1 MLLSVIVA
9 ILACYTSL
17 KLAAFLPT
25 AKGSSKFLWLSG
37 AAFAMG
43 VGIWSMHFLSVL
55 ALRLPVPIVYV
66 PWLTLLSLLP
76 AVFFSAIALWLIR
89 REHVS
94 LGSLVGA
101 VVCLL
106 AGGAAMHILGMAA
119 NEIRPHDWMRTW
131 LVFRS
136 LGLGFAG
143 WLTALFLLQRLG
155 GSPTLGRLAR
165 RTAAAVMGLTIASMH
180 YSAVTVEQFANIPGC
195 CTLQAQAENGW
206 LSAMVFVIIGV
217 TLSVPLIV
225 SIITRRMES
234 ETSVLARS
242 LAKANQE
249 LSYLAMHDGV
259 TKLPNRALLQ
269 DRLNQMIQRANTEPE
284 RIAVLALCLEGVKT
298 VTEAYSHRVSDLL
311 LQEVGRNIEEW
322 MSTQETLA
330 RVGSD
335 EFVFLSPIKEPE
347 EAATLAEEI
356 FAILHHTSEI
366 EGHEV
371 HLSATIGIAIFP
383 QDGREYQSLL
393 RNADAASS
401 YARVLGSNRYCYFE
415 ASMNSNVESQL
426 HLLHDLRLAIVR
438 GQLVL
443 YYQPKF
449 DAATHT
455 IVGVEALLR
464 WMHPLRGMI
473 PPDQFIPLAEKSG
486 LILPI
491 GEWVLDEACRQM
503 RAWKDAGYDHWTV
516 AVNLSAL
523 QFCHP
528 GLTSMVKKAL
538 DRHHLEPQFLT
549 LELTESTA
557 MRDVEASMVILKDL
571 SAMGVRISI
580 DDFGTGYS
588 SLLYL
593 KRLPASE
600 LKIDRGFIRELAE
613 NTEDAAI
620 VSAIIALGTTL
631 NLDIVAEGVE
641 TTEQQRFLTR
651 LGCRSLQGFLL
662 GHPVPPEEV
671 LGELAAKANEDTTGR
686 A

>member
-1 MLLSVIVA
+1 MLLSVVVA
-9 ILACYTSL
+9 ILACYTAL

-25 AKGSSKFLWLSG
+25 AKDSSKFLWLAGS
-37 AAFAMG
+37 ACALG
-43 VGIWSMHFLSVL
+43 VGIWSVHFLSVL
-55 ALRLPVPIVYV
+55 ALRLPIPIVYI
-66 PWLTLLSLLP
+66 PSLTLLSLLP
-76 AVFFSAIALWLIR
+76 AIVFSAIAVWLMS

-94 LGSLVGA
+94 PVAMVAA
-101 VVCLL
+101 VLCIL
-106 AGGAAMHILGMAA
+106 AGSGAMHFLGMAA
-119 NEIRPHDWMRTW
+119 NNIRPQDWITH
-131 LVFRS
+131 LPALHALS
-136 LGLGFAG
+136 IGGFGWSVALLLLHRYGAG
-143 WLTALFLLQRLG
+143 AAHG
-155 GSPTLGRLAR
+155 KLAR
-165 RTAAAVMGLTIASMH
+165 RAAAVVMGLTIAGMQ
-180 YSAVTVEQFANIPGC
+180 YSAMTVEQFANIPC
-195 CTLQAQAENGW
+195 CTLQAQAGNGW
-206 LSAMVFVIIGV
+206 LSILIFVITGV
-217 TLSVPLIV
+217 TLSVPFVV
-225 SIITRRMES
+225 SVITRRMEA
-234 ETSVLARS
+234 ETSVLTRS
-242 LAKANQE
+242 LAEANQE
-249 LSYLAMHDGV
+249 LSYLAMHDSV
-259 TKLPNRALLQ
+259 TKLPNRTLLQ
-269 DRLNQMIQRANTEPE
+269 DRLNQMIQRSNAESDPV
-284 RIAVLALCLEGVKT
+284 AVLSLCLDGVKA
-298 VTEAYSHRVSDLL
+298 VTDAYSHRVSDLL
-311 LQEVGRNIEEW
+311 LQEVGRNIEGW
-322 MSTQETLA
+322 MSARATLA
-330 RVGSD
+330 RVGTD
-335 EFVFLSPIKEPE
+335 EFVFVSPIKEPE

-356 FAILHHTSEI
+356 VSILQHTSEI
-366 EGHEV
+366 EEHEV
-371 HLSATIGIAIFP
+371 HLTATIGIAIFP

-401 YARVLGSNRYCYFE
+401 YARVLGSNRYCFFE
-415 ASMNSNVESQL
+415 ASMNNNVESQL
-426 HLLHDLRLAIVR
+426 HLLHDLRLAVVR
-438 GQLVL
+438 RQLVL

-464 WMHPLRGMI
+464 WMHPSRGMI

-528 GLTSMVKKAL
+528 GLTAMVKKAL

-557 MRDVEASMVILKDL
+557 MRDVEASMAILKDL
-571 SAMGVRISI
+571 SEMGVRISI

-671 LGELAAKANEDTTGR
+671 LGELAAKVNDEKIGR
-686 A
+686 G